1 MSSGLRAKYDRAYE
15 EIERRVLRLGAMV
28 DQAIRDSLTSLE
40 QRDAAL
46 AQQVIDKDEEIN
58 ALRYQIEEACLAL
71 IATQQPTAGDLRAVV
86 SAMNMVVDMERMG
99 DHASGIAKTV
109 IMMGDQPLL
118 KPLIDIP
125 RMARLA
131 REMLRGSLE
140 AFAARDAKAAQAIAP
155 RDEEMDR
162 LYRAVFDELVEI
174 MAQKPGTVERATYLL
189 WVAHNLERI
198 GDRAT
203 NLVERIIFMATGD
216 MRELNV

>member
-1 MSSGLRAKYDRAYE
+1 
-15 EIERRVLRLGAMV
+15 
-28 DQAIRDSLTSLE
+28 
-40 QRDAAL
+40 
-46 AQQVIDKDEEIN
+46 
-58 ALRYQIEEACLAL
+58 
-71 IATQQPTAGDLRAVV
+71 
-86 SAMNMVVDMERMG
+86 
-99 DHASGIAKTV
+99 
-109 IMMGDQPLL
+109 
-118 KPLIDIP
+118 
-125 RMARLA
+125 MARLA